1 MDSFAEERFRFQAR
15 VARGFGC
22 FFVSRAWDGSF
33 DDYEADFSIYYAAYV
48 VVVTVAMITYEAFMA
63 IHRILSLMTTAPSFF
78 ENLYSLLHLT
88 VATEVLVN
96 FLVLNFNTPTI
107 VEALRAVKR
116 LETSMNF
123 RLQDDE
129 YFWMKRGFRV
139 ALFTMT
145 VLAAAL
151 CRGFAIA
158 EGTRNLQGTV
168 AFFLTALSV
177 VFTVCYGVIGALVLL
192 HEKYFCVVLSRFV
205 EFQAE
210 STKKVLCSPH
220 SSEGAKDVTRAIQRL
235 RSSFAVVTDIVR
247 QVDKSLRFAVV
258 VHFLCS
264 AIAVCIVVYALFA
277 AETSWGKLF
286 FTVLYAIFNSVPVV
300 DASFSAGDIRAE
312 AIRLKAIL
320 ESASPLAL
328 PSRVC
333 RQVELF
339 ALTIDE
345 DELCFTGSG
354 FFTVDRP
361 MLTSFVGGVMTYSLI
376 LVQTGRKSE
385 VPYCGHLR

>member
-1 MDSFAEERFRFQAR
+1 MDSFAEERFHLQAR
-15 VARGFGC
+15 VARVFGC

-48 VVVTVAMITYEAFMA
+48 VVVTVAMITYEAFMG
-63 IHRILSLMTTAPSFF
+63 IQHYLLLTNFSSFF
-78 ENLYSLLHLT
+78 ETLYSLLHLI
-88 VATEVLVN
+88 VAVKVMVN

-107 VEALRAVKR
+107 VAALRAVKR
-116 LETSMNF
+116 MELSINF
-123 RLQDDE
+123 RFQDDE
-129 YFWMKRGFRV
+129 CFWIKRRLSV
-139 ALFTMT
+139 VLFT
-145 VLAAAL
+145 VLLLALSL

-168 AFFLTALSV
+168 AFFLTALSI

-210 STKKVLCSPH
+210 STKKALCSPH
-220 SSEGAKDVTRAIQRL
+220 SSERAKDVTGEIQRL

-277 AETSWGKLF
+277 AETSRGKLF
-286 FTVLYAIFNSVPVV
+286 FTVLYAIFTSVLIV
-300 DASFSAGDIRAE
+300 DVSLSASEIRAE
-312 AIRLKAIL
+312 AANLKAVL
-320 ESASPLAL
+320 ESASLVSL
-328 PSRVC
+328 PSRV
-333 RQVELF
+333 RAQ
-339 ALTIDE
+339 
-345 DELCFTGSG
+345 
-354 FFTVDRP
+354 
-361 MLTSFVGGVMTYSLI
+361 FVGVVMTYSIL

-385 VPYCGHLR
+385 APDSGHLR